1 MIVAVRPA
9 RDGGGHAGVAVTVA
23 DTGSGMERETLER
36 LFSPFV
42 TTKGESGNGLGL
54 WVSKGIVDKHHGTLT
69 VRSQPNHG
77 SVFRLFLPL
86 DAAAPEGSLMQAAG
100 AVVR

>member
-1 MIVAVRPA
+1 
-9 RDGGGHAGVAVTVA
+9 
-23 DTGSGMERETLER
+23 MERETLER

-42 TTKGESGNGLGL
+42 TTKGESVTGSVYGYRRNCGQA
-54 WVSKGIVDKHHGTLT
+54 SRTLT

-100 AVVR
+100 GGPLICSLIAMG